1 VRLGVILSGGAWA
14 DIRSD
19 AEALEAASVDCCFIR
34 DGGAGSG
41 SAVAVAAALAAVTT
55 DLRLLVE
62 VEAGSHPVGIAEE
75 LAVCDLLLGGR
86 LVAVVSTDDAGVA
99 EETLDVLAPA
109 FAGRRFRH
117 DGTRWSFPADPGAK
131 IEVTPA
137 PAQIELPVWLYGQ
150 ALAPLA
156 RQRSLTWLA
165 PFGSAIATNG
175 AGNAAVVRQARLT
188 GDGELETAFSEL
200 SRLQHDAGV
209 GLCILDLLDDAGSR
223 GNAIRLAGTRLR
235 PRLQGSDL
243 PPDLVASWD

>member
-1 VRLGVILSGGAWA
+1 VRLGAILSGGAWA
-14 DIRSD
+14 EIRSD
-19 AEALEAASVDCCFIR
+19 AEALEAAGLDCCFIR
-34 DGGAGSG
+34 DGAAGCG

-55 DLRLLVE
+55 DLRVLVE

-75 LAVCDLLLGGR
+75 LAVCDLLLEGR

-99 EETLDVLAPA
+99 GETLDVLAPA

-117 DGTRWSFPADPGAK
+117 DGARWSFPADPAAT

-137 PAQIELPVWLYGQ
+137 PAQIELPVWLYGRT
-150 ALAPLA
+150 LGSLA
-156 RQRSLTWLA
+156 RERGLTWLA
-165 PFGSAIATNG
+165 PVGSAAANG
-175 AGNAAVVRQARLT
+175 AGNAAAVRQARLT
-188 GDGELETAFSEL
+188 GGDELEAAYDEL

-209 GLCILDLLDDAGSR
+209 GLCILDLLDDPGSRHDAIGLAGS
-223 GNAIRLAGTRLR
+223 RLR